1 MSGDPWEQI
10 RTEAFRHDPY
20 PTLQA
25 FREAGPSIWDEAS
38 QTLELFG
45 YTEVDAALREN
56 RLSAARSDMFIMPE
70 HQESF
75 AALAESQRDM
85 MLFADPP
92 RHTRLRGLVN
102 RAFTPRV
109 VENMRSRIEVLVNE
123 FLEAGEGARQM
134 DVMSALALPLPVTV
148 ILELLGVPV
157 SDRAR
162 LKQLSDAFAAF
173 LGGAA
178 REPEVLE
185 AANSGIQEL
194 NVYFREVIA
203 RRRVEPGPD
212 LISGLIAAEERGDV
226 LSEAEM
232 LATCTL
238 VLVAGHETTTNLIGN
253 GLLALLRHPEE
264 RTRFVSDTEILP
276 PAIEELLRFDSPV
289 QLTSRM
295 VKESLELGGFRL
307 EPGAWV
313 DIWLGS
319 ANRDPAAFRD
329 PDRLDLSRSEGRHF
343 GFGYGIHFC
352 VGAPLAR
359 LEGQIA
365 LKTIFE
371 RYPNLE
377 LRNEPLDYHDSLV
390 FRSPRSLPVAW

>member
-1 MSGDPWEQI
+1 MAVDPWEQI
-10 RTEAFRHDPY
+10 RTEAFRLDPY
-20 PTLQA
+20 PTLRA
-25 FREAGPSIWDEAS
+25 LREAGPAIWDEAS
-38 QTLELFG
+38 NTLELFG
-45 YTEVDAALREN
+45 YAEVDAALREN
-56 RLSAARSDMFIMPE
+56 RLGAARSDMFLSPE
-70 HQESF
+70 DQEAF
-75 AALAESQRDM
+75 AALAASQRDM

-109 VENMRSRIEVLVNE
+109 VENLRSRIEVLVNE
-123 FLEAGEGARQM
+123 LLEVGEDGRQM
-134 DVMSALALPLPVTV
+134 DVMAALAFPLPVTV
-148 ILELLGVPV
+148 ILELLGVPA

-162 LKQLSDAFAAF
+162 LKHLSDAFAVF
-173 LGGAA
+173 LGGGA
-178 REPEVLE
+178 REEGVVE
-185 AANSGIQEL
+185 AANSAIQEL
-194 NVYFREVIA
+194 NAYFREVIA

-264 RTRFVSDTEILP
+264 RARFVAEPDLLRT
-276 PAIEELLRFDSPV
+276 AIEELLRFDSPV
-289 QLTSRM
+289 QLTSRV
-295 VKESLELGGFRL
+295 VKEPVEIGGHAL
-307 EPGAWV
+307 EPGSWV

-319 ANRDPAAFRD
+319 ANRDPNAFRD
-329 PDRLDLSRSEGRHF
+329 PDRLDLSRSEGRHL

-365 LKTIFE
+365 LRTLFA
-371 RYPNLE
+371 RYPRLQLTE
-377 LRNEPLDYHDSLV
+377 EPLQYQESLV
-390 FRSPRSLPVAW
+390 FRSLRRLPVAW